1 MELGTIYQVDLR
13 EKWPKE
19 AADFTPWLANNI
31 SMLGEAMGMDLDVR
45 GQEAPVGGFSL
56 DILAHDVGSNRAVII
71 ENQLE
76 TTNHDHLGK
85 LLTYAS
91 GYDAGVVVWL
101 AREFREEH
109 RQALDWL
116 NQRTGEDTQF
126 FGVIVEL
133 LRIDDSRPAVNFKL
147 AASPN
152 EWRPGPIGAG
162 GSSTTVASERMER
175 YRGFFQVLIDRL
187 REEEKFTKARKG
199 QPLSYYDF
207 SSGHSGI
214 RYSAN
219 FKQHGRVG
227 IALYIDRGDKEA
239 NEKIFDRLATEKGLI
254 ESKLKETLEWERL
267 EDRRASRID
276 AVRPGSIDDDGETLE
291 EVENWMVERLL
302 AFKEV
307 FGPRLPAA
315 LGD

>member
-1 MELGTIYQVDLR
+1 VELGTIYQVELR

-19 AADFTPWLANNI
+19 AADFTPWLVNNI

-76 TTNHDHLGK
+76 STNHDHLGK

-101 AREFREEH
+101 AKEFREEH

-152 EWRPGPIGAG
+152 EWRPEPIGAG

-187 REEEKFTKARKG
+187 REEGKFTKARKG
-199 QPLSYYDF
+199 QPLSYCDF

-291 EVENWMVERLL
+291 EVENWMVEVLM